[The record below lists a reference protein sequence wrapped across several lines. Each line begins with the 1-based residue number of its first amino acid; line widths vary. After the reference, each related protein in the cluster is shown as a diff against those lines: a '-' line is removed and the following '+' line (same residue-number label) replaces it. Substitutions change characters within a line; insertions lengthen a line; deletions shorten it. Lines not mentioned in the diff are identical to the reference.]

1 MKYESITMNLILS
14 GVGFLGSSYSGW
26 VINGQDIG
34 PNFAGTLLG
43 ITNCIGNIPG
53 FVAPAVAAQIV
64 KNDLSNTNNWDLVW
78 VTAVVVLILGTGHF
92 LLSSTNIKHSLS

>member
-1 MKYESITMNLILS
+1 MKYESITMSLILS